1 MSKNKFSVC
10 FPTLRAIAELE
21 KLTGENLNFA
31 QLMNAAFLQG
41 EPQGTLSG
49 TPRKVADLI
58 FGWDQK
64 TVERLYRKMLEL
76 PDGGN
81 PALRALP
88 AEREGEVKF
97 YSEAAANSKQE
108 SGQRQTP

>member
-41 EPQGTLSG
+41 EPQGILSG

-97 YSEAAANSKQE
+97 YSEAAKGIAPFL
-108 SGQRQTP
+108 R